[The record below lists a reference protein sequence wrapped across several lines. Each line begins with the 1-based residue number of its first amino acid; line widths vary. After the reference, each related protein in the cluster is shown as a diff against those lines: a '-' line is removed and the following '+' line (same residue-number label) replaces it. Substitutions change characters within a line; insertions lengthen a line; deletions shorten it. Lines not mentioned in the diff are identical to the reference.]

1 MERIEGDLSRRG
13 FVGAAFAGAMGIAA
27 ASVLSGC
34 SAGGSS
40 AADGDWTETFD
51 VVVVGSGAGGHA
63 AAIEAAKA
71 GAKVV
76 LLEKENGLGGDSA
89 VCDGI
94 VSGWGTRLAKAQGID
109 VSPDEIYDWF
119 MAHSEWFGAI
129 DPEVARLNADK
140 CGETI
145 DWLEELGVP
154 FEEEVGPRM
163 SYTDL
168 PVVHQVVGKGGAMVS
183 AMTAAAESAG
193 VSIETK
199 TAVTK
204 LVKDADGRV
213 VGVEAMKGRE
223 RVRIKAEK
231 GVVLATGGYSG
242 STDMLVALCPANKN
256 LKASGAAGLT
266 GDGLTMASDA
276 AGSGSI
282 HRFRAAH

>member
-94 VSGWGTRLAKAQGID
+94 VSGWGTRLAKA
-109 VSPDEIYDWF
+109 
-119 MAHSEWFGAI
+119 
-129 DPEVARLNADK
+129 
-140 CGETI
+140 
-145 DWLEELGVP
+145 
-154 FEEEVGPRM
+154 
-163 SYTDL
+163 
-168 PVVHQVVGKGGAMVS
+168 
-183 AMTAAAESAG
+183 
-193 VSIETK
+193 
-199 TAVTK
+199 
-204 LVKDADGRV
+204 
-213 VGVEAMKGRE
+213 
-223 RVRIKAEK
+223 
-231 GVVLATGGYSG
+231 
-242 STDMLVALCPANKN
+242 
-256 LKASGAAGLT
+256 
-266 GDGLTMASDA
+266 
-276 AGSGSI
+276 
-282 HRFRAAH
+282 

>member
-27 ASVLSGC
+27 SSVFSGC

-154 FEEEVGPRM
+154 FEEEVGP
-163 SYTDL
+163 
-168 PVVHQVVGKGGAMVS
+168 A
-183 AMTAAAESAG
+183 
-193 VSIETK
+193 
-199 TAVTK
+199 
-204 LVKDADGRV
+204 
-213 VGVEAMKGRE
+213 
-223 RVRIKAEK
+223 
-231 GVVLATGGYSG
+231 
-242 STDMLVALCPANKN
+242 
-256 LKASGAAGLT
+256 
-266 GDGLTMASDA
+266 
-276 AGSGSI
+276 
-282 HRFRAAH
+282 

>member
-27 ASVLSGC
+27 SSVFSGC

-129 DPEVARLNADK
+129 DPEVARLNA
-140 CGETI
+140 CLLYTS
-145 DWLEELGVP
+145 P
-154 FEEEVGPRM
+154 SPR
-163 SYTDL
+163 D
-168 PVVHQVVGKGGAMVS
+168 
-183 AMTAAAESAG
+183 
-193 VSIETK
+193 
-199 TAVTK
+199 
-204 LVKDADGRV
+204 
-213 VGVEAMKGRE
+213 
-223 RVRIKAEK
+223 
-231 GVVLATGGYSG
+231 
-242 STDMLVALCPANKN
+242 
-256 LKASGAAGLT
+256 
-266 GDGLTMASDA
+266 
-276 AGSGSI
+276 
-282 HRFRAAH
+282 

>member
-1 MERIEGDLSRRG
+1 MPLSPARWALLPHRCFRDAVRAARRLLTAIG
-13 FVGAAFAGAMGIAA
+13 
-27 ASVLSGC
+27 
-34 SAGGSS
+34 
-40 AADGDWTETFD
+40 TETFD

-193 VSIETK
+193 RLHRDENRRHQ
-199 TAVTK
+199 ARE
-204 LVKDADGRV
+204 GR
-213 VGVEAMKGRE
+213 
-223 RVRIKAEK
+223 
-231 GVVLATGGYSG
+231 
-242 STDMLVALCPANKN
+242 
-256 LKASGAAGLT
+256 
-266 GDGLTMASDA
+266 
-276 AGSGSI
+276 
-282 HRFRAAH
+282 

>member
-27 ASVLSGC
+27 SSVFSGC

-168 PVVHQVVGKGGAMVS
+168 PVVHQVVGKSV
-183 AMTAAAESAG
+183 
-193 VSIETK
+193 
-199 TAVTK
+199 
-204 LVKDADGRV
+204 
-213 VGVEAMKGRE
+213 
-223 RVRIKAEK
+223 
-231 GVVLATGGYSG
+231 
-242 STDMLVALCPANKN
+242 
-256 LKASGAAGLT
+256 
-266 GDGLTMASDA
+266 
-276 AGSGSI
+276 
-282 HRFRAAH
+282 